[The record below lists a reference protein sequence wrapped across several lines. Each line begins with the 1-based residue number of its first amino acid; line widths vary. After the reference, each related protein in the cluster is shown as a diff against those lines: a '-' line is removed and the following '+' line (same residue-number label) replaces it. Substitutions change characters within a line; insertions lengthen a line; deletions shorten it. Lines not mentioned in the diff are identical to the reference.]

1 MQDPRAKRPGNIKG
15 ASRIC
20 FRKRAWVTC
29 DAGIVRRLP
38 EDGTFME
45 SKQDGKGEWGGKLG
59 YWMPRHTIGAGLTL
73 VTATT
78 EERRGSPS
86 QRLALESTGSD
97 ILAGRHNAVRGGGK
111 GSIYGANGGRG
122 IKSQDRRILKAAGGA
137 TGWTLIDRLWE
148 SAQTPRALA
157 PGAARKTEDNRG
169 SNASARCW
177 QPRAGG

>member
-1 MQDPRAKRPGNIKG
+1 MQDPCAKRPGDVNG
-15 ASRIC
+15 TSRIC
-20 FRKRAWVTC
+20 FRKRAWTTC
-29 DAGIVRRLP
+29 EAGIVQRLP
-38 EDGTFME
+38 EDGTFTE
-45 SKQDGKGEWGGKLG
+45 SKQDGRKLG
-59 YWMPRHTIGAGLTL
+59 CWMPRHTIGAGLTL

-78 EERRGSPS
+78 EERRGLSS

-97 ILAGRHNAVRGGGK
+97 ILAGRHNAVRGGEGK